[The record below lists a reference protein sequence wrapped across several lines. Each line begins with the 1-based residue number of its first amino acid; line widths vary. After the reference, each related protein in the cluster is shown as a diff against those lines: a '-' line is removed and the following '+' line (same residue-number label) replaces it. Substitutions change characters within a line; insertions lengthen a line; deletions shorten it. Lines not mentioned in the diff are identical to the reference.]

1 MHSGSEEH
9 VQNHDSRS
17 AIASKLEEG
26 RTQTI
31 KVTIRWGQQEAAGLG
46 VGLGWGG
53 VVSWR
58 WGLSHV
64 STVWWGEAQWRC
76 EDTVLRERLQT
87 CSDPAAYVEAAA
99 TEAAAEKAIKE
110 VKGSEDVGL
119 CLCFNEWVCS
129 EWDLLFSLFQMC

>member
-1 MHSGSEEH
+1 MLSGSEEH
-9 VQNHDSRS
+9 VQNHDSRL

-26 RTQTI
+26 RKETI
-31 KVTIRWGQQEAAGLG
+31 KVTIRWGQQEGAGLG
-46 VGLGWGG
+46 VEGWG

-64 STVWWGEAQWRC
+64 STGWWGEAQWRC

-87 CSDPAAYVEAAA
+87 CSDPAAYVV

-110 VKGSEDVGL
+110 VKGLEDVGL
-119 CLCFNEWVCS
+119 CLCFMEWVCS
-129 EWDLLFSLFQMC
+129 EWDLLFSLFQMW